1 MAQIANTYET
11 YDVSTAGGNREE
23 LADKIYQITPEE
35 TPFISLIGRKPVAST
50 HPEWLIDSLASIDL
64 NNNQPEGN
72 DWTFQSIT
80 PPSRVG
86 NYTQIS
92 DKKIIVSRTQDKTL
106 KAGRK
111 SELAREVAKKGVELR
126 TDMEG
131 ILLSNQ
137 ASLAGSG
144 NAATN
149 RKLGGFRAW
158 LATNDS
164 IGGGGGASGGFNTS
178 TNVVDAAT
186 NGTQRAFT
194 KTILDA
200 VILSTYNA
208 GGSPKT
214 LMLSPYAKTVFSTF
228 MADSNVAPQRY
239 ETPRNGQ
246 TTIVAA
252 ADMYLSDFGS
262 ISVVPNRQ
270 MARAGATVARNAF
283 LIDPKMVSL
292 GVFDDISLEKPA
304 KTGDAEKRV
313 LVTEYTLL
321 VNNEAAHGVAADIF
335 GLTSAS

>member
-1 MAQIANTYET
+1 MAQVANTFET
-11 YDVSTAGGNREE
+11 YDAVGNREE

-35 TPFISLIGRKPVAST
+35 TPFLSLIGRKSVAST
-50 HPEWLIDSLASIDL
+50 HPEWQIDSLASVDL
-64 NNNQPEGN
+64 SNNQPEGN
-72 DWTFQSIT
+72 DWAYDAISPT
-80 PPSRVG
+80 SRVG

-92 DKKIIVSRTQDKTL
+92 DKKIIISRTQDKTS

-126 TDMEG
+126 IDMEA
-131 ILLSNQ
+131 IVLSNQ
-137 ASLAGSG
+137 ASTAGTG
-144 NAATN
+144 NGATN

-158 LATNDS
+158 LATNDNMNS
-164 IGGGGGASGGFNTS
+164 GTSGGFNSGTS
-178 TNVVDAAT
+178 VVDAAT
-186 NGTQRAFT
+186 NGTQRAFS
-194 KTILDA
+194 KTILDS

-228 MADSNVAPQRY
+228 MSDTNVALQRFAA
-239 ETPRNGQ
+239 NGKGQ

-252 ADMYLSDFGS
+252 ADMYLSDFGT

-270 MARAGATVARNAF
+270 MARAGAAVARNAF
-283 LIDPKMVSL
+283 LVDPRMVSL

-321 VNNEAAHGVAADIF
+321 VNNEAAHGVAADLY
-335 GLTSAS
+335 GLSASS

>member
-1 MAQIANTYET
+1 MAQITNTFET
-11 YDVSTAGGNREE
+11 YDAVGNREE

-35 TPFISLIGRKPVAST
+35 TPFLSLIGRKSVMST
-50 HPEWLIDSLASIDL
+50 HPEWQTDALASVDTD
-64 NNNQPEGN
+64 NNQPEGN
-72 DWTFQSIT
+72 DWAYDAIT
-80 PPSRVG
+80 PTTRVG

-92 DKKIIVSRTQDKTL
+92 DKKIIISRTQDKTS

-126 TDMEG
+126 IDMEA
-131 ILLSNQ
+131 IILSNQ
-137 ASLAGSG
+137 ASTAGTG
-144 NAATN
+144 NGATN

-158 LATNDS
+158 LATNDNMNS
-164 IGGGGGASGGFNTS
+164 GTSGGFNSS
-178 TNVVDAAT
+178 TGVVDAAT

-194 KTILDA
+194 KTILDS

-228 MADSNVAPQRY
+228 MSDTNVALQRFAA
-239 ETPRNGQ
+239 NGKGQ

-252 ADMYLSDFGS
+252 ADMYLSDFGT

-270 MARAGATVARNAF
+270 MARAGAAVARNAF
-283 LIDPKMVSL
+283 LVDPRMVSL

-321 VNNEAAHGVAADIF
+321 VSNEAAHGVAADLY
-335 GLTSAS
+335 GLSSNS

>member
-1 MAQIANTYET
+1 MSQVTNTYET
-11 YDVSTAGGNREE
+11 YDAVGNREE
-23 LADKIYQITPEE
+23 LANKIYQITPEE
-35 TPFISLIGRKPVAST
+35 TPFLSLIGRKPVSSV
-50 HPEWLIDSLASIDL
+50 HPEWQIDSLASPDTD
-64 NNNQPEGN
+64 NNQPEGN
-72 DWTFQSIT
+72 DWSFSAIT
-80 PPSRVG
+80 PTSRVG

-92 DKKIIVSRTQDKTL
+92 DKKIIISRTQDKTS

-126 TDMEG
+126 IDIEA
-131 ILLSNQ
+131 IALSNQ
-137 ASLAGSG
+137 ASSAGSG
-144 NAATN
+144 NGATN

-158 LATNDS
+158 LSTNDNIS
-164 IGGGGGASGGFNTS
+164 GASGGFNSGTG
-178 TNVVDAAT
+178 VVDAAT
-186 NGTQRAFT
+186 NGAQRAFT

-228 MADSNVAPQRY
+228 MSDSNVAPQRF
-239 ETPRNGQ
+239 ETPAKSQ

-252 ADMYLSDFGS
+252 ADMYLSDFGT

-283 LIDPKMVSL
+283 LVDPRMVSL
-292 GVFDDISLEKPA
+292 GVFDDIHLVKPA

-321 VNNEAAHGVAADIF
+321 VNNEAAHGVAADLY
-335 GLTSAS
+335 GLTSGS

>member
-1 MAQIANTYET
+1 MAQVANTYET
-11 YDVSTAGGNREE
+11 YDVGAAGGNREE

-50 HPEWLIDSLASIDL
+50 HPEWLIDSLASPDTA
-64 NNNQPEGN
+64 NNQPEGN
-72 DWTFQSIT
+72 DWAYDAIT

-92 DKKIIVSRTQDKTL
+92 DKKILVSRTQDKTS

-126 TDMEG
+126 IDMEV
-131 ILLSNQ
+131 ISLSNQ
-137 ASLAGSG
+137 ASTAGSG
-144 NAATN
+144 NGATN
-149 RKLGGFRAW
+149 RKLGGYRAW
-158 LATNDS
+158 LASNDS
-164 IGGGGGASGGFNTS
+164 LGSGGASGGFNTS
-178 TNVVDAAT
+178 TSVVDAAT

-194 KTILDA
+194 KALLDGS
-200 VILSTYNA
+200 ILSTHNA
-208 GGSPKT
+208 GGNLKV
-214 LMLSPYAKTVFSTF
+214 LMVSPYAKTVFSTF
-228 MADSNVAPQRY
+228 MSDSNVALQRY
-239 ETPRNGQ
+239 NANGKGQ

-252 ADMYLSDFGS
+252 ADTYLSDFGELT
-262 ISVVPNRQ
+262 VVPNRQ

-292 GVFDDISLEKPA
+292 GVFDDIQLVKPA

-321 VNNEAAHGVAADIF
+321 VNNEAAHGVVADIY
-335 GLTSAS
+335 GMSASS

>member
-1 MAQIANTYET
+1 MAQVANTYET
-11 YDVSTAGGNREE
+11 YDAVGNREE

-35 TPFISLIGRKPVAST
+35 TPFLSLIGRKPVASV
-50 HPEWLIDSLASIDL
+50 HPEWQIDTLGSIDV

-72 DWTFQSIT
+72 DWTYDAISPT
-80 PPSRVG
+80 TRVG

-92 DKKIIVSRTQDKTL
+92 DKKIIISRTQDKTS

-111 SELAREVAKKGVELR
+111 SELAREIAKKGVELR
-126 TDMEG
+126 CDMEAITLG
-131 ILLSNQ
+131 NQ
-137 ASLAGSG
+137 ASNAGSG
-144 NAATN
+144 NGATN
-149 RKLGGFRAW
+149 RKLGAFRAW

-164 IGGGGGASGGFNTS
+164 IGAGGGASGGFNTS
-178 TNVVDAAT
+178 TSVVDAAT

-194 KTILDA
+194 KAILDA

-208 GGSPKT
+208 GGSPRT
-214 LMLSPYAKTVFSTF
+214 LMVSPYVKTVFSTF

-239 ETPRNGQ
+239 ETPSKGQ

-252 ADMYLSDFGS
+252 ADMYLSDFGPV
-262 ISVVPNRQ
+262 SVVPNRQ

-283 LIDPKMVSL
+283 LIDPRMVSL
-292 GVFDDISLEKPA
+292 GVFDDIHIEKPA

-321 VNNEAAHGVAADIF
+321 VNNEAAHGVGADLF
-335 GLTSAS
+335 GLTSTT

>member
-11 YDVSTAGGNREE
+11 YDVGAAGGNREE

-35 TPFISLIGRKPVAST
+35 TPFISLIGRKPVSSV
-50 HPEWLIDSLASIDL
+50 HPEWLIDTLGAIDM

-72 DWTFQSIT
+72 DWTYDALT
-80 PPSRVG
+80 PPNRVG

-92 DKKIIVSRTQDKTL
+92 DKKIMVSRTQDKTL

-111 SELAREVAKKGVELR
+111 SELAREIAKKGVELR
-126 TDMEG
+126 TDMEA

-144 NAATN
+144 NGATN

-164 IGGGGGASGGFNTS
+164 ISGSSGGFNTG
-178 TNVVDAAT
+178 TGIVDAAT
-186 NGTQRAFT
+186 NGAQRAFT

-214 LMLSPYAKTVFSTF
+214 LMVSPYAKTVFSTF
-228 MADSNVAPQRY
+228 MSDSNVAPQRF
-239 ETPRNGQ
+239 ETPKSSQ

-252 ADMYLSDFGS
+252 ADMYLSDFGPV
-262 ISVVPNRQ
+262 SVVPNRQ

-283 LIDPKMVSL
+283 LIDPRMVSM
-292 GVFDDISLEKPA
+292 GVFDDIKLEKPA

-321 VNNEAAHGVAADIF
+321 VNNEAAHGVAADLY
-335 GLTSAS
+335 GLTSGS